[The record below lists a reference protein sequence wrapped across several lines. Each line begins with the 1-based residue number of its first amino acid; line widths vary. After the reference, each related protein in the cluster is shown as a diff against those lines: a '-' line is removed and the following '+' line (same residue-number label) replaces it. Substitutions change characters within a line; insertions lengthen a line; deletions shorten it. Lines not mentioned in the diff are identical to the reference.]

1 MNLILL
7 LLLGQVEPLEQSLKK
22 VAQRHE
28 LRAVVSE
35 SAQMAR
41 TGQHPVVVFDV
52 DDTLYGATDG
62 SLYTDHKD
70 RVEEIRGASQYLH
83 TLARS
88 GAKIVYLT
96 GRGESWRKA
105 TEAQFQKFDFPLGGP
120 HELMLNPSKD
130 WEVPGAALEFK
141 KSVRAQILGK
151 GTPVAFFDNDK
162 ANVRLFRDQY
172 PDSKVFRLKTRT
184 ARPDPG
190 GTGRIM
196 VIDDYRP
203 ALKGRTG
210 GGLKLPRK

>member
-1 MNLILL
+1 MNLVLL
-7 LLLGQVEPLEQSLKK
+7 LLLGQTAEPLEQSLKK

-28 LRAVVSE
+28 LRSVVSE
-35 SAQMAR
+35 SAQLSR
-41 TGQHPVVVFDV
+41 LGKRPVVVFDV

-83 TLARS
+83 TLAKT

-105 TEAQFQKFDFPLGGP
+105 TEAQFQKFDFPLSGP

-130 WEVPGAALEFK
+130 WEVPGAALAFK
-141 KSVRAQILGK
+141 RSVHAQILTK
-151 GTPVAFFDNDK
+151 GRPVAFFDNDK
-162 ANVRLFRDQY
+162 ANVRLFREQY
-172 PDSKVFRLKTRT
+172 PDSKVFRLRTRT

-190 GTGRIM
+190 GNGKIL

-203 ALKGRTG
+203 ALGRI
-210 GGLKLPRK
+210 PRRK